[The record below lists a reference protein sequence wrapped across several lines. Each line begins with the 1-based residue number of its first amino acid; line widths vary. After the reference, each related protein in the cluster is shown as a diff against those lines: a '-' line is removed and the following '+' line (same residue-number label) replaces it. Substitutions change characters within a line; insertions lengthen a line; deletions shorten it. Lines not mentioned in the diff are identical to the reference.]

1 MRIFDAVKRR
11 LGQWIR
17 PRPPLRLPAA
27 MLIGLALLSSG
38 CGTSLRSLAPGVRPA
53 SVPPLPQAARQPT
66 RTESFS
72 ATVLRDIESWEKRQ
86 IAIESQ
92 ETPASAPTKR

>member
-1 MRIFDAVKRR
+1 MKIFDAAKRR
-11 LGQWIR
+11 LERWTR
-17 PRPPLRLPAA
+17 LRLTQKLPVAT
-27 MLIGLALLSSG
+27 LIALALLNSG

-53 SVPPLPQAARQPT
+53 SVPPMPSAARQPT

-86 IAIESQ
+86 IAIESPAL
-92 ETPASAPTKR
+92 PASAPTKR